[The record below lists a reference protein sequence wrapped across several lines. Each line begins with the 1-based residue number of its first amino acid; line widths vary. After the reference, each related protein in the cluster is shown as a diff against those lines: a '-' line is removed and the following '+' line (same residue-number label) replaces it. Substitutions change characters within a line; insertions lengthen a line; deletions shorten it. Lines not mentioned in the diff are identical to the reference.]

1 MNIYDYVMLLYVV
14 IVVILMVAMCLRGR
28 EE

>member
-28 EE
+28 DE